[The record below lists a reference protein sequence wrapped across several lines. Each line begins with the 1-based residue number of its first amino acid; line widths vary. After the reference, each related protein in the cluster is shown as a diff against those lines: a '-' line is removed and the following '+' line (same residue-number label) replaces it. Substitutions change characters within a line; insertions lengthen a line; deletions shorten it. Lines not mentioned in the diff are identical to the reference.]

1 MTERILELATSRK
14 TVRKFSAKP
23 VSMDD
28 ILYALNVARQSPSG
42 ANEQPWR
49 FIIVTDPDLK
59 KRIRDASERA
69 ERVLYENV
77 KGSFRKWL
85 LSHGLSH
92 EKPFLEEA
100 PLLVAVLMVTSAQYA
115 RESLWV
121 AVGHFLLA
129 LEERGL
135 STIAYTPSNTDLP
148 LAELDLP
155 QGFKLEV
162 ILPVGYSDD
171 ESPKEPKND
180 LDEIAFMNKWG
191 EKITPSE
198 GGSAVHPD
206 LDQN

>member
-1 MTERILELATSRK
+1 MTGRILELATSRK
-14 TVRKFSAKP
+14 SVRKFSAKP
-23 VSMDD
+23 VPMDD
-28 ILYALNVARQSPSG
+28 ILYALDVARQAPSG

-77 KGSFRKWL
+77 KGDFREWL
-85 LSHGLSH
+85 LSHGLSN

-100 PLLVAVLMVTSAQYA
+100 PILVAVLMVASAQYA

-121 AVGHFLLA
+121 AVGHLLLA

-135 STIAYTPSNTDLP
+135 STIVYTPSNTNLP
-148 LAELDLP
+148 LAELDSP
-155 QGFKLEV
+155 QGFRLEV

-171 ESPKEPKND
+171 DTPKEPKKD
-180 LDEIAFMNKWG
+180 LDEIAFLNRWG
-191 EKITPSE
+191 EKLTLSE
-198 GGSAVHPD
+198 GGSAA
-206 LDQN
+206 

>member
-1 MTERILELATSRK
+1 MTGRILELATSRK
-14 TVRKFSAKP
+14 SVRRFSAKP
-23 VSMDD
+23 VPMDD
-28 ILYALNVARQSPSG
+28 ILYALDVARQAPSG

-49 FIIVTDPDLK
+49 FIIVTDPGLK

-69 ERVLYENV
+69 ERALYENV
-77 KGSFRKWL
+77 KGDFREWL
-85 LSHGLSH
+85 LSRGLSH

-100 PLLVAVLMVTSAQYA
+100 PLLVAVLMVASAKYA

-148 LAELDLP
+148 LAELDSPL
-155 QGFKLEV
+155 GFKLEV

-171 ESPKEPKND
+171 DTPKESKKD
-180 LDEIAFMNKWG
+180 LDEIAFLNRWD
-191 EKITPSE
+191 EKIILSE
-198 GGSAVHPD
+198 CG
-206 LDQN
+206 

>member
-1 MTERILELATSRK
+1 MTGRILELATSRK

-23 VSMDD
+23 VPMND
-28 ILYALNVARQSPSG
+28 ILYALDVARQAPSG

-69 ERVLYENV
+69 ERNLYANV
-77 KGSFRKWL
+77 KGDFREWL
-85 LSHGLSH
+85 LSHGLSN

-100 PLLVAVLMVTSAQYA
+100 PLLVAVLMVASAQYA

-121 AVGHFLLA
+121 AVGHLLLA

-135 STIAYTPSNTDLP
+135 STIVYTPSNTNLP
-148 LAELDLP
+148 LAELDSP

-171 ESPKEPKND
+171 DTPKEPKKD
-180 LDEIAFMNKWG
+180 LDEIAFLNRWG
-191 EKITPSE
+191 EKFTQSE
-198 GGSAVHPD
+198 CGSAVHP
-206 LDQN
+206 

>member
-1 MTERILELATSRK
+1 MTGRILELATSRR
-14 TVRKFSAKP
+14 TVRKFSADP

-28 ILYALNVARQSPSG
+28 ILYALEVARQAPSG

-49 FIIVTDPDLK
+49 FIIVTDPGLK

-77 KGSFRKWL
+77 KGDFREWL
-85 LSHGLSH
+85 LSRGLSH

-100 PLLVAVLMVTSAQYA
+100 PLLVAVLMFASAKYA

-148 LAELDLP
+148 LAELDSP
-155 QGFKLEV
+155 RGFKLEA

-171 ESPKEPKND
+171 ETPKESKKD
-180 LDEIAFMNKWG
+180 LDEIAFFNRWG
-191 EKITPSE
+191 EKLTPSE
-198 GGSAVHPD
+198 SGSAVHP
-206 LDQN
+206 